1 MIDRY
6 DTKFLAAILALQDE
20 SKAGGTLT
28 EDRARQA
35 LTVGP
40 PLTIEERRL
49 IWLSPDARD
58 LFLAVRRQVRAD
70 MMERVRDAGL
80 GTVTRRL
87 AASGSDTEEVSGAGF
102 TVTIFHDDVPGSEW
116 SISVELGEAYRTIVG
131 PETVVVLK
139 DAGGHVWASGVPDS
153 RGCFSGVWERNVET
167 PQQRLQK
174 FDLMLEP

>member
-20 SKAGGTLT
+20 SKATGVLT
-28 EDRARQA
+28 ETRARQA
-35 LTVGP
+35 LTDGP

-70 MMERVRDAGL
+70 MMERIRNAGL
-80 GTVTRRL
+80 GVASRRL
-87 AASGSDTEEVSGAGF
+87 AASGGDTEEIVGEGF
-102 TVTIFHDDVPGSEW
+102 TVSIFHDDVPGGEW
-116 SISVELGEAYRTIVG
+116 SISVELEEAYRALIG
-131 PETVVVLK
+131 PETVVILK

-153 RGCFSGVWERNVET
+153 RGCFSGVWDLVNET

-174 FDLMLEP
+174 FNLMLQP